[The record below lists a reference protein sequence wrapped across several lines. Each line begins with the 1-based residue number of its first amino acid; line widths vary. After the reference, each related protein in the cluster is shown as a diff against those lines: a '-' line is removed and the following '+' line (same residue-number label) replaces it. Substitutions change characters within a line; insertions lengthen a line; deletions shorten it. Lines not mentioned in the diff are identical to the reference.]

1 MKTTHIKNL
10 QAMRSNLMILF
21 IGLSLTLLV
30 SCNND
35 ETTPDFSSEDI
46 EDASMDAIEDSYFDD
61 GDDLIT
67 EAFTSTDEDLS
78 GGRVNTDERL
88 ICATLTRIGSKSEG
102 SLRVDFGTGC
112 TGPRGNVRAGAIVVT
127 HTGDWRAAGSK
138 WILTYENYTVNGVQ
152 LEGERTVSIVSISD
166 SLVVSDVTLV
176 DGKIT
181 WPDGRV
187 ARREVKR
194 RREHERH
201 PENHL
206 LDRIIIYG
214 TSNGIL
220 PNGTVITI
228 EILERLV
235 YRRAC
240 AEEGVIIPVSGV
252 KLIKAGDRELTVDY
266 GDGTCDNIV
275 TLTNKIGR
283 TVRYEVKK

>member
-1 MKTTHIKNL
+1 MKTQNITNSQNTWRGKFHF
-10 QAMRSNLMILF
+10 LF
-21 IGLSLTLLV
+21 IGLSLMFMV
-30 SCNND
+30 SCNNE
-35 ETTPDFSSEDI
+35 ETTPDFSAEDI
-46 EDASMDAIEDSYFDD
+46 ADANQDVLEDSYFDD
-61 GDDLIT
+61 GDDLLT

-88 ICATLTRIGSKSEG
+88 ICATLTRTGSKSEG
-102 SLRVDFGTGC
+102 SLRVDFGDGC
-112 TGPRGNVRAGAIVVT
+112 TGPRGNVRSGAIVVT

-138 WILTYENYTVNGVQ
+138 WILRYENYSVNGVQ
-152 LEGERTVSIVSISD
+152 LEGERTVTIVSTSD
-166 SLVVSDVTLV
+166 TLVVADVTLV

-187 ARREVKR
+187 ARREVNR

-214 TSNGIL
+214 TSNGVL

-228 EILERLV
+228 EILERLI

-240 AEEGVIIPVSGV
+240 AQEGVVIPVSGV
-252 KLIKAGDRELTVDY
+252 KFIKAGDREITVDY

-275 TLTNKIGR
+275 TLTNKNGKDSKI
-283 TVRYEVKK
+283 

>member
-1 MKTTHIKNL
+1 METKLITSIRIQKSRL
-10 QAMRSNLMILF
+10 YLLF
-21 IGLSLTLLV
+21 IGLSFALLI
-30 SCNND
+30 SCNNED
-35 ETTPDFSSEDI
+35 TTPDFSSEDI

-88 ICATLTRIGSKSEG
+88 ICATLTRTGSKAEG
-102 SLRVDFGTGC
+102 SLRVDFGDGC

-127 HTGDWRAAGSK
+127 HQGDWNSVGSS
-138 WILTYENYTVNGVQ
+138 WNISYEDYSVNGVQ
-152 LEGERTVSIVSISD
+152 LEGSRKVTVVSLTE
-166 SLVVSDVTLV
+166 SLVEYEVRLT
-176 DGKIT
+176 DGRIT

-187 ARREVKR
+187 ATREVNR

-214 TSNGIL
+214 TSNGVL
-220 PNGTVITI
+220 PNGTVISI
-228 EILERLV
+228 EILERLIYTRV
-235 YRRAC
+235 C
-240 AEEGVIIPVSGV
+240 AQEGVNIPVSGV
-252 KLIKAGDRELTVDY
+252 KFIKAGDRELTIDY

-275 TLTNKIGR
+275 ALTKKNGR